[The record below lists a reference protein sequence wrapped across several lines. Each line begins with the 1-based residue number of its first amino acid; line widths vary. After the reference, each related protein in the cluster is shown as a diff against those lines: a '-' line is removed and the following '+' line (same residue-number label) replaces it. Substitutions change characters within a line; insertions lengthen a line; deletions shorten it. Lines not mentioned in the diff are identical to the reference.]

1 MPKPGASQGVLSVIA
16 GIAAGLVGFL
26 GSFVIVIAM
35 MQNLGATDE
44 QISSGLLAVC
54 FAIGLTTYFL
64 AYTTKAPITIAWSTP
79 GAALIAGAFAAGE
92 GDSELFSHAMGAF
105 MLTGVLLIATG
116 LIRPLA
122 DLVSK
127 IPGEI
132 AQAMLAG
139 FLLSYCTK
147 PFLNLAA
154 EPLLA
159 GPIVGVW
166 LIALWKAPR
175 WAIPAAFVASCLV
188 IAFTFNAADLE
199 DVNILPHL
207 EFVMPSISMAA
218 IVNISLP
225 LYLVTMASQNLP
237 GLAIL
242 KAYDYKL
249 PWKRAMV
256 STGFMSSIAA
266 LFGGL
271 TINLAAISAALSAGS
286 ESGVKRLR
294 RWRSAMWSGNTYLII
309 GLLCSFI
316 VVIISAAPV
325 EVFST
330 LAGLA
335 LIGTFSGSVAGAW
348 KNPAEHSRMPAAI
361 TFVIAAS
368 GLTIFG
374 IGAAVWSIA
383 GGLIVR
389 GILLARKQSQEDK
402 IAQEHADHQYS
413 GLVCKSCEQPA
424 GGW

>member
-16 GIAAGLVGFL
+16 GITTGLVGFL

-154 EPLLA
+154 EHLLA

-309 GLLCSFI
+309 GLLCSLI

-402 IAQEHADHQYS
+402 IAQVHADHQ
-413 GLVCKSCEQPA
+413 
-424 GGW
+424 

>member
-16 GIAAGLVGFL
+16 GITTGLVGFL

-35 MQNLGATDE
+35 MQNLGATDG

-175 WAIPAAFVASCLV
+175 WAIPAAFVTSCLV

-256 STGFMSSIAA
+256 STGFMSSVAA

-325 EVFST
+325 EVFSS

-361 TFVIAAS
+361 TFIIAAS

-389 GILLARKQSQEDK
+389 GILLARKHSQEDK
-402 IAQEHADHQYS
+402 IAQEHADHQ
-413 GLVCKSCEQPA
+413 
-424 GGW
+424 

>member
-1 MPKPGASQGVLSVIA
+1 MPIPGASQGTLSAIA
-16 GIAAGLVGFL
+16 GITTGLVGFL
-26 GSFVIVIAM
+26 SSFVIVIAM
-35 MQNLGATDE
+35 MQNLGATDG
-44 QISSGLLAVC
+44 QISSGLLAMC

-64 AYTTKAPITIAWSTP
+64 AYSTKAPITIAWSTP
-79 GAALIAGAFAAGE
+79 GAALIAGAFAAGG
-92 GDSELFSHAMGAF
+92 GDSGMFSHAMGAF
-105 MLTGVLLIATG
+105 ILTGVLLIATG
-116 LIRPLA
+116 LIHPVA

-159 GPIVGVW
+159 GPIIGVW

-188 IAFTFNAADLE
+188 IAFNFNADSV
-199 DVNILPHL
+199 DDINILPHV
-207 EFVMPSISMAA
+207 EFVMPSIDVAA
-218 IVNISLP
+218 VVNIALP

-256 STGFMSSIAA
+256 STGFMSSVAA
-266 LFGGL
+266 IFGGL

-286 ESGVKRLR
+286 ESGVKHLR
-294 RWRSAMWSGNTYLII
+294 RWRSAMWSGHTYMVI
-309 GLLCSFI
+309 GLLCSAI
-316 VVIISAAPV
+316 VVIISAAPA

-335 LIGTFSGSVAGAW
+335 LVGTFSGSVAGAW
-348 KNPAEHSRMPAAI
+348 KNPAEHSRMPAAV
-361 TFVIAAS
+361 TFIIAAS

-374 IGAAVWSIA
+374 IGAAIWSIA

-389 GILLARKQSQEDK
+389 GIILVRKQSQEDK
-402 IAQEHADHQYS
+402 IAHAHADHQ
-413 GLVCKSCEQPA
+413 
-424 GGW
+424 